1 MKRTFCGVPMMRSLM
16 AFAMIAAWCAPYT
29 LSQTHKVAKPENV
42 VRSVGVYEWTGDLAK
57 PTASRL
63 IPVTVFIDGKLED
76 GGEYLARPVPFA
88 LLSGNLYEL
97 DLAGLSK
104 GNLELAYARHMRAV
118 DTATGES
125 VFDDGWFGYG
135 SFKAPA
141 APRKVVPLKPST
153 QLSQVG
159 QAAGFGY

>member
-1 MKRTFCGVPMMRSLM
+1 MKRMLSGVAITGGVVACDGLCASP
-16 AFAMIAAWCAPYT
+16 FAYA
-29 LSQTHKVAKPENV
+29 QTHKVAKTQDV

-97 DLAGLSK
+97 DQAGLSK
-104 GNLELAYARHMRAV
+104 GYLDLAYARHMRAV
-118 DTATGES
+118 DTATGDA

-135 SFKAPA
+135 SFKAPV
-141 APRKVVPLKPST
+141 APRKIT
-153 QLSQVG
+153 
-159 QAAGFGY
+159 A